1 VGPWRIIRPQAA
13 ESPVRLPFESVF
25 GRDRGP
31 VQGVQGP
38 PEDVENPSGTGL
50 SPVIAIGDD
59 ARNPTTCATRMTRM
73 SIVDRFTR
81 DKVSRLIWGVL
92 ALACLVMFVVGLQ
105 GEQRA
110 YDRQLDAT
118 TPVSEAYA
126 ANVIAP
132 VVHVKDGKPV
142 LFYRETYTKIQA
154 EIFAP
159 DPSVARVRVW
169 GTDGLLLFSTDNR
182 QRTGVIQAPND
193 PGVQAGAQGATYRS
207 LVTQSFTWA
216 TTGLPGKDV
225 QLLQTYTPLRL
236 ATQIQPAGTVQVDYF
251 VADLRAAARGD
262 WPAVRWV
269 FGVLFLVFLGMT
281 LLSLRQS
288 SRVEP
293 VAALP
298 APALPAAVPA
308 AVLADEDEDD
318 LVAVTAIP
326 PAATATT
333 DGESSL
339 REELAAA
346 REQLVQAEEAY
357 RFLETKLK
365 VARSELA
372 DRPVPA
378 ESVDARVA
386 ELEEALKRSQAELM
400 LLRATT
406 AQPGDSPEAS
416 DGNAQEASRPSPA
429 TDLTA
434 DLAATDRSDESAGDR
449 DSAIKLG
456 ALTEELDAVR
466 TALEAAQAD
475 IRTAREEADAAK
487 RSAQP
492 AVPSSNTLSDLEA
505 RVAEAER
512 RAEEAE
518 QTLEEVALSPEA
530 TSLRERLA
538 RTAARKKLG
547 SDDPHAS

>member
-1 VGPWRIIRPQAA
+1 
-13 ESPVRLPFESVF
+13 
-25 GRDRGP
+25 
-31 VQGVQGP
+31 
-38 PEDVENPSGTGL
+38 
-50 SPVIAIGDD
+50 
-59 ARNPTTCATRMTRM
+59 MTRM
-73 SIVDRFTR
+73 NIVDRFTR
-81 DKVSRLIWGVL
+81 DQVSRLVWGVL

-110 YDRQLDAT
+110 YNRQLDAT
-118 TPVSEAYA
+118 TRRSQVYA
-126 ANVIAP
+126 ANVVAP

-142 LFYRETYTKIQA
+142 FFYRETYTKIQA

-207 LVTQSFTWA
+207 LVTQSFSWA

-281 LLSLRQS
+281 LLSLRP
-288 SRVEP
+288 SRHAEP

-298 APALPAAVPA
+298 APALPADAPT
-308 AVLADEDEDD
+308 DEDVDD
-318 LVAVTAIP
+318 VGATTATVATAQ
-326 PAATATT
+326 AATATT
-333 DGESSL
+333 EPESSLHEEFAAARESSL

-346 REQLVQAEEAY
+346 REQLIQAEEAY

-372 DRPVPA
+372 DRPVSG

-400 LLRATT
+400 LLRA
-406 AQPGDSPEAS
+406 AAARPAELSDAPNGDAR
-416 DGNAQEASRPSPA
+416 EASRPSPA
-429 TDLTA
+429 VEPAAA
-434 DLAATDRSDESAGDR
+434 DASDESAADR
-449 DSAIKLG
+449 DSAVKLG
-456 ALTEELDAVR
+456 ELTEELDAVR
-466 TALEAAQAD
+466 RALEAAQAD
-475 IRTAREEADAAK
+475 IRTAHQEAEAAK
-487 RSAQP
+487 RSEQP
-492 AVPSSNTLSDLEA
+492 PVASSNTLSDLEA

-538 RTAARKKLG
+538 RTAARKKLA
-547 SDDPHAS
+547 SDDPRAQ